1 MASWAPPGSAATMR
15 HNVRLAVHLTR
26 FIARRRSGRWR
37 NVLSVPPWNPVERR
51 VAKYMNAP
59 PTVRGA
65 VSTIVV
71 ATLTVVVIS
80 GVLMRVL
87 DHKEFDS
94 VWLGMWWAIQ
104 TVTTVGYGD
113 VTPKDVLGRVV
124 AAAVMLQGIAFIA
137 IITAV
142 ITSSF
147 VARATRARDAAQAK
161 DEMTELEQIEA
172 RLAELDRKLDRL
184 QASLRGPTAS

>member
-1 MASWAPPGSAATMR
+1 
-15 HNVRLAVHLTR
+15 
-26 FIARRRSGRWR
+26 
-37 NVLSVPPWNPVERR
+37 LSVPPWNPVERR

-59 PTVRGA
+59 PTVRSA

-71 ATLTVVVIS
+71 ATLTVVVVS

-87 DHKEFDS
+87 DHDEFGS

-113 VTPKDVLGRVV
+113 VTPKDVVGRLV

-137 IITAV
+137 IVTAV

-147 VARATRARDAAQAK
+147 VARATRARDAAQAE
-161 DEMTELEQIEA
+161 DEMTELGQIEA
-172 RLAELDRKLDRL
+172 KLAELDRKLERL
-184 QASLRGPTAS
+184 EAALRGPTP

>member
-1 MASWAPPGSAATMR
+1 VSPQ
-15 HNVRLAVHLTR
+15 
-26 FIARRRSGRWR
+26 
-37 NVLSVPPWNPVERR
+37 NPIERR
-51 VAKYMNAP
+51 VAKFMREP

-71 ATLTVVVIS
+71 ATATVVVIA
-80 GVLMRVL
+80 GVLMWVL
-87 DHKEFDS
+87 DHKEFGS

-113 VTPKDVLGRVV
+113 ITPKDVLGRLV
-124 AAAVMLQGIAFIA
+124 AALVMLQGIAFIA

-147 VARATRARDAAQAK
+147 VARAARARDSAQAE
-161 DEMTELEQIEA
+161 DEMAELRSIEA
-172 RLAELDRKLDRL
+172 RFDELDRKLERIE
-184 QASLRGPTAS
+184 AALREPPS

>member
-1 MASWAPPGSAATMR
+1 
-15 HNVRLAVHLTR
+15 
-26 FIARRRSGRWR
+26 
-37 NVLSVPPWNPVERR
+37 
-51 VAKYMNAP
+51 MNAP

-87 DHKEFDS
+87 DHKEFGS

-184 QASLRGPTAS
+184 QASLHGPTAS

>member
-1 MASWAPPGSAATMR
+1 VR
-15 HNVRLAVHLTR
+15 QNV
-26 FIARRRSGRWR
+26 I
-37 NVLSVPPWNPVERR
+37 ERR
-51 VAKYMNAP
+51 VAKFMREP

-71 ATLTVVVIS
+71 ATATVVVLA
-80 GVLMRVL
+80 GVLMRL
-87 DHKEFDS
+87 FDHKEFGS

-113 VTPKDVLGRVV
+113 ITPRDVIGRLV
-124 AAAVMLQGIAFIA
+124 ASVVMLQGIAFLA

-147 VARATRARDAAQAK
+147 VARATKARDAAQAE
-161 DEMTELEQIEA
+161 DEMAELRSIEA
-172 RLAELDRKLDRL
+172 RFDELDRKLERL
-184 QASLRGPTAS
+184 EAALREQRS

>member
-1 MASWAPPGSAATMR
+1 
-15 HNVRLAVHLTR
+15 
-26 FIARRRSGRWR
+26 
-37 NVLSVPPWNPVERR
+37 
-51 VAKYMNAP
+51 MNAP

-184 QASLRGPTAS
+184 QASLPGPTAS

>member
-1 MASWAPPGSAATMR
+1 
-15 HNVRLAVHLTR
+15 
-26 FIARRRSGRWR
+26 
-37 NVLSVPPWNPVERR
+37 
-51 VAKYMNAP
+51 MNAP

>member
-1 MASWAPPGSAATMR
+1 
-15 HNVRLAVHLTR
+15 
-26 FIARRRSGRWR
+26 
-37 NVLSVPPWNPVERR
+37 
-51 VAKYMNAP
+51 MNAP

-124 AAAVMLQGIAFIA
+124 ATAVMLQGIAFIA

>member
-1 MASWAPPGSAATMR
+1 
-15 HNVRLAVHLTR
+15 VRQNL
-26 FIARRRSGRWR
+26 I
-37 NVLSVPPWNPVERR
+37 ERR
-51 VAKYMNAP
+51 VAKFMSEP

-71 ATLTVVVIS
+71 ATLSVVVVS
-80 GVLMRVL
+80 GVLMRFF
-87 DHKEFDS
+87 DHEEFDN

-113 VTPKDVLGRVV
+113 VTPKAVLGRLV
-124 AAAVMLQGIAFIA
+124 ATVVMLQGIAFIA

-147 VARATRARDAAQAK
+147 VARATRARDAAQAE
-161 DEMTELEQIEA
+161 DEMTELARIEA
-172 RLAELDRKLDRL
+172 RLVELDRKLERL
-184 QASLRGPTAS
+184 DAAVRGPRP

>member
-1 MASWAPPGSAATMR
+1 M
-15 HNVRLAVHLTR
+15 
-26 FIARRRSGRWR
+26 I
-37 NVLSVPPWNPVERR
+37 ERR
-51 VAKYMNAP
+51 FTKFMNAP
-59 PTVRGA
+59 PTIRSA

-87 DHKEFDS
+87 DHKEFGS

-184 QASLRGPTAS
+184 QASLHGPTAS

>member
-1 MASWAPPGSAATMR
+1 
-15 HNVRLAVHLTR
+15 VRQN
-26 FIARRRSGRWR
+26 FI
-37 NVLSVPPWNPVERR
+37 ERR
-51 VAKYMNAP
+51 VAKFMREP

-71 ATLTVVVIS
+71 ATATVVVLA
-80 GVLMRVL
+80 GVLMRL
-87 DHKEFDS
+87 FDHNEFDS

-113 VTPKDVLGRVV
+113 ITPKDVVGRLV
-124 AAAVMLQGIAFIA
+124 AAVVMLQGIAFLA

-147 VARATRARDAAQAK
+147 VARATKARDAAQAE
-161 DEMTELEQIEA
+161 DEMAELRSIEA
-172 RLAELDRKLDRL
+172 RFDELDRKLERVE
-184 QASLRGPTAS
+184 AALREQRS

>member
-1 MASWAPPGSAATMR
+1 M
-15 HNVRLAVHLTR
+15 
-26 FIARRRSGRWR
+26 
-37 NVLSVPPWNPVERR
+37 
-51 VAKYMNAP
+51 AKYMNAP
-59 PTVRGA
+59 PTVRSA

-71 ATLTVVVIS
+71 ATLTVVVVS

-87 DHKEFDS
+87 DHDEFGS

-113 VTPKDVLGRVV
+113 VTPKDVVGRLV

-137 IITAV
+137 IVTAV

-147 VARATRARDAAQAK
+147 VARATRARDAAQAE
-161 DEMTELEQIEA
+161 DEMTELGQIEA
-172 RLAELDRKLDRL
+172 KLAELDRKLERL
-184 QASLRGPTAS
+184 EAALRGPTP

>member
-1 MASWAPPGSAATMR
+1 
-15 HNVRLAVHLTR
+15 
-26 FIARRRSGRWR
+26 
-37 NVLSVPPWNPVERR
+37 LSVPPWNPVERR